1 METAARTSGCALNR
15 LERHKVRRWQERLM
29 RKTCCIRVVPITHY
43 PLPIPHYPWPEG
55 GFWNP
60 GTAPFSDPIAD
71 EKANWYYYLLQIR
84 ATMEIIGCV

>member
-43 PLPIPHYPWPEG
+43 PLPITHGLKAVFGILGRLLSVTPSLTKRRI
-55 GFWNP
+55 
-60 GTAPFSDPIAD
+60 GTIIYCKSV
-71 EKANWYYYLLQIR
+71 LQWR
-84 ATMEIIGCV
+84 